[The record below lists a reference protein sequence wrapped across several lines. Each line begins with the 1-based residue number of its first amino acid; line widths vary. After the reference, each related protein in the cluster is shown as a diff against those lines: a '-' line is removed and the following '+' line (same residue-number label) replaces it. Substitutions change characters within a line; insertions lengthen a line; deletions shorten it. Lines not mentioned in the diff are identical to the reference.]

1 MKTKGLLLLF
11 LACCCVSCECFQHV
25 QGVVIDSVTRLP
37 IDHVTVKNTRIKN
50 SDIYG
55 TLHTDSLG
63 HFDISPKAI
72 GLFGCPKV
80 SLSFEKEGYKK
91 VIIKYKSCCTD
102 DTEVVLEK
110 EE

>member
-1 MKTKGLLLLF
+1 MKTKGLVLLF

-25 QGVVIDSVTRLP
+25 QGVVIDSKTRLP
-37 IDHVTVKNTRIKN
+37 IDNVVVKNTKIKN
-50 SDIYG
+50 NNICG
-55 TLHTDSLG
+55 ALHTDSLG
-63 HFDISPKAI
+63 QFDTYPMAI

-91 VIIKYKSCCTD
+91 AVIKYKSCCTD
-102 DTEVVLEK
+102 NAEVVLEK